1 MNQNLQ
7 PTTVPVDERETGSLA
22 VELAHAYD
30 RMVTFYR
37 DQMQMSAA
45 DADAHARGADDTPDE
60 AAADLARIRDRPPDQ
75 VSWFD
80 LERMVER
87 DPEAMTDFWRGLRA
101 EARDELASG
110 HRTARALDWDG
121 HPWDRA
127 RFLAIRDNFRAE
139 YEPRP
144 GIESALVDLAAEA
157 FGDYLAWSEQLHMQ
171 AATEVNLERHDLQ
184 RHGAWKPQR
193 IASAEAMEHSA
204 RMADRAHARFL
215 RTLKALGDL
224 RRTGPVH
231 IREARQV
238 NLGTQQVIVARTV
251 GQGEEA

>member
-1 MNQNLQ
+1 MSETLL
-7 PTTVPVDERETGSLA
+7 PTTTHETVLEAGSLA
-22 VELAHAYD
+22 SDLAHAYG
-30 RMVTFYR
+30 RMVRFYR
-37 DQMQMSAA
+37 DQLEMSGAEA
-45 DADAHARGADDTPDE
+45 DTRARGANDPPDE
-60 AAADLARIRDRPPDQ
+60 AATDLDRIRNRPPDQ

-80 LERMVER
+80 LNRVADR
-87 DPEAMTDFWRGLRA
+87 DPEAMTELWNGLRA
-101 EARDELASG
+101 AARDELASG

-127 RFLAIRDNFRAE
+127 RFLAIRDSFRADHDL
-139 YEPRP
+139 RP

-171 AATEVNLERHDLQ
+171 AATEVNLERHDLE

-193 IASAEAMEHSA
+193 IGSAEAMEHSA
-204 RMADRAHARFL
+204 RMADRAHARLL

-224 RRTGPVH
+224 RRPGPVH
-231 IREARQV
+231 VHQAAQV
-238 NLGTQQVIVARTV
+238 NVGAQQVIVAQV